1 MRLGRGSALRGAVPC
16 PHVVDL
22 DAAQVYLVV
31 LQLLHGARTHPLGG
45 LGLPNP
51 LGGALGQ
58 HKFPVNGVD
67 FHVVPFLELTG

>member
-1 MRLGRGSALRGAVPC
+1 MCQYYGGAVPC
-16 PHVVDL
+16 PHVVGIG
-22 DAAQVYLVV
+22 AAQVYPVV
-31 LQLLHGARTHPLGG
+31 LQLLDGARAHHLGG